1 MTLDPA
7 LFRRSRTPIYLQI
20 ASLLR
25 QKIEHGEWQ
34 VGQCIPTL
42 EQLMATYGAA
52 RSTLREAL
60 AQLENEGVIRRSR
73 GAGTFVTKDLST
85 ERWFK
90 LPTDWND
97 MVASVADLRVKL
109 LPISRA
115 VGLALPDVDFIDGE
129 QAESYRYLRRVHYR
143 QDLAYC
149 LIDIWLERSIF
160 ARDPKAFIKAPVL
173 TRLASLPGL
182 AITGARQVV
191 RIAVSD
197 ADTAALL
204 DIGVGDPI
212 ADVRRA
218 LTDSLG
224 RIVYYAHIRYPARLI
239 EIEIDLM
246 RRYSRA
252 AKNDKT
258 KIIPAPGRVRE
269 DNGHGRRKA
278 HASDR

>member
-20 ASLLR
+20 ARLLR
-25 QKIEHGEWQ
+25 QKIEQGEWR

-60 AQLENEGVIRRSR
+60 AQLENEGAIRRLR

-90 LPTDWND
+90 LSTDWND
-97 MVASVADLRVKL
+97 MIASVAGLRVKL
-109 LPISRA
+109 LPIGHATGR
-115 VGLALPDVDFIDGE
+115 ALPDVDFIDGE
-129 QAESYRYLRRVHYR
+129 RADLYRYLRRVHYR

-149 LIDIWLERSIF
+149 LIDIWLERRIF
-160 ARDPKAFIKAPVL
+160 ARDPKAFMKAPVL
-173 TRLASLPGL
+173 SRLANLSDLTI
-182 AITGARQVV
+182 AGAKQVV

-218 LTDSLG
+218 LTDVFG

-246 RRYSRA
+246 RRHSGA

-258 KIIPAPGRVRE
+258 KIIPAPSGVRE
-269 DNGHGRRKA
+269 GNGHGRRKTNA
-278 HASDR
+278 PDR